1 MNRDRA
7 LWMGILAGPVIWLAS
22 FEALFALNPWA
33 CIFQTKAA
41 LFIVSLIAFAG
52 SAASGLLAW
61 SQWKALGVE
70 MPGDGGDPLTR
81 GRSMAFGG
89 VILSTFCCLI
99 IIAQAIPE
107 VVLESC
113 Q

>member
-1 MNRDRA
+1 MNRDGA
-7 LWMGILAGPVIWLAS
+7 LWTAILAGPIIWLTS

-41 LFIVSLIAFAG
+41 LYTVSVIALAG

-61 SQWKALGVE
+61 NQWKALGLE
-70 MPGDGGDPLTR
+70 MPGDGGDRLAR
-81 GRSMAFGG
+81 SRSMAFSG

-107 VVLESC
+107 LVLESC